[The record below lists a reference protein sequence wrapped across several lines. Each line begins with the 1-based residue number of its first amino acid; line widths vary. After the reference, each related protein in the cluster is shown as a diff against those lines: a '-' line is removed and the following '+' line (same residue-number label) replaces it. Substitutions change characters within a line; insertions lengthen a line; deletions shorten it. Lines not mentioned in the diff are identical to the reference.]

1 MVAAGARSHY
11 IASYRFCEKETEF
24 YARVWTRSPLLSHLV
39 HGTTPVLPDDAV
51 SDSSAALCYATQRDE
66 DEGNRKKA
74 ILSNDRDSKMQ
85 GNLGARATAAFRETY
100 GREPKIVARAPGRV
114 NLLGAHVDYNDGWVL
129 PAAIERAA
137 WVAAAPNRE
146 ETVRIHFLDFDED
159 DAFPLKGLNPDA
171 PVANGKT
178 PYPAGVAWALQEAG
192 YQFPGIDAVLTS
204 DVPIGA
210 GVSSSA
216 AVEVAFLTAWDT
228 LAGLSLSGTEKA
240 QLGQRAENGY
250 LGVASGIMDQFAS
263 IHGAA
268 GHLILLDCRSLGH
281 ERIPFP
287 KDLAILVADSGVRRE
302 LAGSEYN
309 VRQEQCQEAVERL
322 QPYLPDIQAL
332 RDVTPEAFALH
343 AHRLPITLRR
353 RAQHVVEE
361 CGRVLGGAEAL
372 RHGDLAA
379 FGELIRRSH
388 ASSRDLYEVSIPEL
402 DLLAATAWQ
411 TSGCYGARL
420 TGAGFGG
427 CVVVVAEAT
436 AAPAVEDALRSAYR
450 QEFSRD
456 LNLFQTR
463 VAAGAQVDRL

>member
-1 MVAAGARSHY
+1 M
-11 IASYRFCEKETEF
+11 
-24 YARVWTRSPLLSHLV
+24 RV
-39 HGTTPVLPDDAV
+39 G
-51 SDSSAALCYATQRDE
+51 DSQAALCYPTQSDE
-66 DEGNRKKA
+66 NERYCEKG
-74 ILSNDRDSKMQ
+74 IVSNGRDSTVQ
-85 GNLGARATAAFRETY
+85 GKLRARATTAFRETY
-100 GREPKIVARAPGRV
+100 GQEPKIVTRAPGRV

-137 WVAAAPNRE
+137 WVAAAPNGK
-146 ETVRIHFLDFDED
+146 ETVHIHFLDFDED
-159 DAFPLKGLNPDA
+159 DAFSLKDLNPEA
-171 PVANGKT
+171 PAANGKT
-178 PYPAGVAWALQEAG
+178 RYPAGVAWALQEAG
-192 YQFPGIDAVLTS
+192 YEIPGIDAVLTS

-216 AVEVAFLTAWDT
+216 AVEVAFLTAWDA

-240 QLGQRAENGY
+240 QFGQRAENDY

-287 KDLAILVADSGVRRE
+287 KDLFILVADSGVRRE
-302 LAGSEYN
+302 LASSEYN
-309 VRQEQCQEAVERL
+309 VRREQCQEAVERL
-322 QPYLPDIQAL
+322 QSYLPDIQAL

-388 ASSRDLYEVSIPEL
+388 SSSRDLYEVSIPEL

-411 TSGCYGARL
+411 TPGCYGARL

-427 CVVVVAEAT
+427 CVVIVAEAA
-436 AAPAVEDALRSAYR
+436 AAPAVEEALRRAYR
-450 QEFSRD
+450 QEFGRD